1 MFNPNDIF
9 ISIAGFS
16 RLTHLCFNLE
26 LYNNFSFRNN
36 LYINVVYNGEY
47 NLKELININNL
58 SCDNVVM
65 LTGNEGVYRG
75 ALDGINASLKSF
87 IESDKS
93 IGVIHNFDFLFFYDS
108 PFKMMITDLLK
119 SGKSFLGW
127 IGKKTHPPEKA
138 IYETD
143 CFVITKE
150 FARQIYPIEP
160 EKDKSIFYRTI
171 LHTEGVEE
179 SEIEVMEE
187 WLFRRL
193 IKVIMPNDIEELN
206 NPRRRDKIP
215 QQHIVRD
222 HNKVISALDQYC
234 FSNQVV
240 SERQYGDD
248 HFFIDYKEYYF
259 KYQCVHTHSSQ
270 ILKALFMMY
279 RYNVGYNEK
288 FKIIDRFI
296 NNEVFLTG

>member
-1 MFNPNDIF
+1 
-9 ISIAGFS
+9 
-16 RLTHLCFNLE
+16 LH
-26 LYNNFSFRNN
+26 
-36 LYINVVYNGEY
+36 INVVYNGEY
-47 NLKELININNL
+47 NLKELISINSL

-65 LTGNEGVYRG
+65 LAENEGSRRG
-75 ALDGINASLKSF
+75 ALDAINASLKSF
-87 IESDKS
+87 IESDRS
-93 IGVIHNFDFLFFYDS
+93 IGVIHNFDFLFFYDN
-108 PFKMMITDLLK
+108 PFKMMITDLLE

-127 IGKKTHPPEKA
+127 KGKETHPPEKA

-150 FARQIYPIEP
+150 FARQMYPIEP

-171 LHTEGVEE
+171 LHTEGDEE
-179 SEIEVMEE
+179 SEVEVMEE
-187 WLFRRL
+187 WLFRRF
-193 IKVIMPNDIEELN
+193 INVIMPNDIEELN
-206 NPRRRDKIP
+206 NPCNRDKMS
-215 QQHIVRD
+215 QQRIVRE
-222 HNKVISALDQYC
+222 HNKVMSALDQYC
-234 FSNQVV
+234 LSNQVR